1 MIRGFAKVILWHKVY
16 VVHCIAYVQIYI
28 STLSK
33 KKSNDFTKKYNI
45 QIVEKKK
52 HYLVA
57 SFRSSKSQERSW
69 ILLKLIGS
77 IITE

>member
-45 QIVEKKK
+45 QIVEKKNTIWL
-52 HYLVA
+52 H
-57 SFRSSKSQERSW
+57 RSDPQS
-69 ILLKLIGS
+69 LKNDHGYY
-77 IITE
+77 